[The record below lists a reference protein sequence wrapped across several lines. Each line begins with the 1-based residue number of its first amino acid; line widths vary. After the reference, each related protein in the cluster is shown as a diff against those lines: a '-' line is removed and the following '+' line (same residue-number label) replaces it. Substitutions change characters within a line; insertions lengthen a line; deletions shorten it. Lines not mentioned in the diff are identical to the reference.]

1 METDYSNP
9 LAFDQARM
17 KAKPASMA
25 PPGDD
30 YTKWRTIYTTYFNKD
45 LTIKEGRRL
54 PKEKCV
60 SNPNV
65 NLIGMAMNELN
76 VNIKVKG
83 IIELTRKHPRDY
95 FGLGRIKVKMINEN
109 GEAIHPE
116 YGTDKRKLMNAIA
129 DKFPE
134 AKVNYDQALA

>member
-1 METDYSNP
+1 
-9 LAFDQARM
+9 
-17 KAKPASMA
+17 MA

-45 LTIKEGRRL
+45 LTIKEGRRV

-65 NLIGMAMNELN
+65 NLIGMAMNELG
-76 VNIKVKG
+76 VKG
-83 IIELTRKHPRDY
+83 IIELTRKHPRDIW
-95 FGLGRIKVKMINEN
+95 GLGRIKVKMVNEN
-109 GEAIHPE
+109 GEPIHKE

-134 AKVNYDQALA
+134 AKVNYDQALASQIKEAEKY